1 MLKKHLDDLKCAL
14 KHYSKR
20 FRRIFREP
28 QPGHEESWIYKK
40 IRTAGWAEEGSKL
53 SFISTLFAIIVVFSL
68 VCSSVYGAISETSRY
83 MKFSYFEEFYT
94 LGEYIFQVC
103 ILPPMVYLIIILFF
117 AHVVALIFKR
127 VFDFSGYSLA
137 RIAKRYIK
145 VLGDA
150 TVIAIICGVVSFA
163 VFVSG
168 ENYKVSFSLAD
179 YMSFFAF
186 SFSIVFSFVFFVK
199 IFVEMRK
206 FFEYPIMGIIFPAG
220 CLAVSWI
227 FFDVI
232 LSGSMLN
239 SVAKAVTG
247 SYIDPLLVRMQKL
260 FDATPSDMS
269 VIRKNFS
276 DNPLLWLGSSS
287 PEYSVVLGQM
297 KIVLL
302 CFAVVIFVFFWV
314 RDRKRNPTDESRDS
328 SLEYRK

>member
-1 MLKKHLDDLKCAL
+1 MLKKHLDDLKSAW

-40 IRTAGWAEEGSKL
+40 IRTTGWAEEGSKL
-53 SFISTLFAIIVVFSL
+53 SFVSTLFAIIVVFSL
-68 VCSSVYGAISETSRY
+68 VCLSVYGTISETSRY

-137 RIAKRYIK
+137 WIAKRYIK

-168 ENYKVSFSLAD
+168 ENYKASFSLAD

-186 SFSIVFSFVFFVK
+186 SFSIVFSFVFFIK
-199 IFVEMRK
+199 IFVEMRE

-220 CLAVSWI
+220 CLAISWI

-232 LSGSMLN
+232 LGGSMLN

-247 SYIDPLLVRMQKL
+247 SYIDPLLARMQKL

-269 VIRKNFS
+269 VTRKNFS

-297 KIVLL
+297 KIALL

-314 RDRKRNPTDESRDS
+314 RDRKRNPADES
-328 SLEYRK
+328 

>member
-1 MLKKHLDDLKCAL
+1 MLNKYLNELKCAW

-20 FRRIFREP
+20 VGRAFEEP

-40 IRTAGWAEEGSKL
+40 IRTSPWVSRGGKI
-53 SFISTLFAIIVVFSL
+53 SFISATAVTVIF
-68 VCSSVYGAISETSRY
+68 VYAYWAVLYQGFTQGSEYVRFP
-83 MKFSYFEEFYT
+83 KFEEIYT
-94 LGEYIFQVC
+94 LCEYILQVC

-117 AHVVALIFKR
+117 AHVFAMVFKR
-127 VFDFSGYSLA
+127 VFDYKGYSI
-137 RIAKRYIK
+137 RWIAGKYIK
-145 VLGDA
+145 FLGDA
-150 TVIAIICGVVSFA
+150 TVIAIICGVVTFA
-163 VFVSG
+163 IFVSG
-168 ENYKVSFSLAD
+168 EDQKMLFSLVD
-179 YMSFFAF
+179 YISFFTL
-186 SFSIVFSFVFFVK
+186 SFSILCSFVFFIK
-199 IFVEMRK
+199 IFAEMRK
-206 FFEYPIMGIIFPAG
+206 FFKYSIMALIFPAS
-220 CLAVSWI
+220 CFAVSWI

-247 SYIDPLLVRMQKL
+247 SYIDPLLVRVQKL
-260 FDATPSDMS
+260 FDATPSDIS

-314 RDRKRNPTDESRDS
+314 RDRKRNPTDES
-328 SLEYRK
+328 

>member
-68 VCSSVYGAISETSRY
+68 VCLSVYGAISETSRY

-137 RIAKRYIK
+137 WIAKRYIK

-168 ENYKVSFSLAD
+168 ENYKASFSLAD

-220 CLAVSWI
+220 CFAVSWI

>member
-1 MLKKHLDDLKCAL
+1 MLKKHLDDLKCAW
-14 KHYSKR
+14 KYYSKR
-20 FRRIFREP
+20 LRRIFREP

-40 IRTAGWAEEGSKL
+40 IRTSGWAEEGSKL
-53 SFISTLFAIIVVFSL
+53 SFISTFFAIMV
-68 VCSSVYGAISETSRY
+68 VCSIVCLSVYQAIAETSRY

-103 ILPPMVYLIIILFF
+103 ILPPMIYLIIILFF

-127 VFDFSGYSLA
+127 VFDFSGYSLGW
-137 RIAKRYIK
+137 IAKRYIK

-168 ENYKVSFSLAD
+168 EKYKASFSLAD

-186 SFSIVFSFVFFVK
+186 SFSIVFSFVFFIK

-206 FFEYPIMGIIFPAG
+206 FFEFPVMGIIFPAG
-220 CLAVSWI
+220 CLAISWI

-247 SYIDPLLVRMQKL
+247 SYIDPLLTRVQKL

-302 CFAVVIFVFFWV
+302 CFVVVIFVFFWV
-314 RDRKRNPTDESRDS
+314 RDRKRDSTDES
-328 SLEYRK
+328 

>member
-1 MLKKHLDDLKCAL
+1 MLKKHLDDLKSVW

-40 IRTAGWAEEGSKL
+40 IRTTGWAEEGSKL
-53 SFISTLFAIIVVFSL
+53 SFVSTLFAIIVVFSL
-68 VCSSVYGAISETSRY
+68 VCLSVYGTISETSRY

-137 RIAKRYIK
+137 WIAKRYIK

-168 ENYKVSFSLAD
+168 ENYKASFSLAD

-186 SFSIVFSFVFFVK
+186 SFSIVFSFVFFIK
-199 IFVEMRK
+199 IFVEMRE

-220 CLAVSWI
+220 CLAISWI

-232 LSGSMLN
+232 LGGSMLN

-247 SYIDPLLVRMQKL
+247 SYIDPLLARVQKL
-260 FDATPSDMS
+260 VDATPSDMS

-276 DNPLLWLGSSS
+276 DNPLLWLGTSS

-297 KIVLL
+297 KIALL
-302 CFAVVIFVFFWV
+302 CFTVVIFVFFWV
-314 RDRKRNPTDESRDS
+314 RDRKRNPTDES
-328 SLEYRK
+328 

>member
-1 MLKKHLDDLKCAL
+1 MRILLNKYFDELKHAW

-20 FRRIFREP
+20 AGRAFEEP

-40 IRTAGWAEEGSKL
+40 IRTSGWAEEGSKL
-53 SFISTLFAIIVVFSL
+53 SFISTFFAIIVVFSL
-68 VCSSVYGAISETSRY
+68 VCLSVYQAISETSRY
-83 MKFSYFEEFYT
+83 MKFSYFEEFYI
-94 LGEYIFQVC
+94 LSEYIFQVC
-103 ILPPMVYLIIILFF
+103 ILPPMIYLIIILFF

-127 VFDFSGYSLA
+127 VFDFSGYSLEW
-137 RIAKRYIK
+137 IAKRYIK

-168 ENYKVSFSLAD
+168 EKYKASFSLAD

-186 SFSIVFSFVFFVK
+186 SFSIVFSFVFFIK

-206 FFEYPIMGIIFPAG
+206 FFEFPVMGIIFPAG

-232 LSGSMLN
+232 LGGSMLN

-247 SYIDPLLVRMQKL
+247 SYIDPLLARVQKL

-287 PEYSVVLGQM
+287 PEYSVVLGQI

-302 CFAVVIFVFFWV
+302 CFVVVIFVFFWV
-314 RDRKRNPTDESRDS
+314 RDRKRSPTDDS
-328 SLEYRK
+328 

>member
-1 MLKKHLDDLKCAL
+1 MLKKHLDDLKSAW

-40 IRTAGWAEEGSKL
+40 IRTTGWAEEGSKL
-53 SFISTLFAIIVVFSL
+53 SFVSTLFAIIVVFSL
-68 VCSSVYGAISETSRY
+68 VCLSVYGTISETSRY

-137 RIAKRYIK
+137 WIAKRYIK

-168 ENYKVSFSLAD
+168 ENYKASFSLAD

-186 SFSIVFSFVFFVK
+186 SFSIVFSFVFFIK
-199 IFVEMRK
+199 IFVEMRE

-220 CLAVSWI
+220 CLAISWI

-232 LSGSMLN
+232 LGGSMLN

-247 SYIDPLLVRMQKL
+247 SYIDPLLARMQKL

-269 VIRKNFS
+269 VTRKNFS

-297 KIVLL
+297 KIALL

-314 RDRKRNPTDESRDS
+314 RDRKRNPTDES
-328 SLEYRK
+328 